1 MICGMFCF
9 RRSSARFVEKNSPR
23 NVLPII
29 PTCPTSRG
37 SSVLTPWP
45 RALLLVLDGFGG
57 RKRPWICRGQSTHT
71 CRTRPHSRSRVDRRL
86 SADAAPIRQPVFV
99 FVMASG
105 GVSIRPDEALQ
116 QDRIMRDSDGELA
129 DQYQR
134 TGSIDSGDR
143 WWWD

>member
-1 MICGMFCF
+1 
-9 RRSSARFVEKNSPR
+9 
-23 NVLPII
+23 
-29 PTCPTSRG
+29 
-37 SSVLTPWP
+37 
-45 RALLLVLDGFGG
+45 
-57 RKRPWICRGQSTHT
+57 
-71 CRTRPHSRSRVDRRL
+71 VDRRL